1 VSLIADP
8 ITARF
13 QACFWFM
20 GMLVCL
26 TCIYPLPAQGAQT
39 PPEPE
44 NGTLTI
50 NLYEAILL
58 SLRNN
63 RTVTSAYMDRVKR
76 KFQYAQAM
84 AKFSPDIEITGNAG
98 IQTSRSDTKYYGDT
112 SSSNSTNHQRTE
124 ASSANIEGTI
134 KQKIPTGG
142 EFTFTWSGGFAK
154 SWTTRPADNQAE
166 TKDWSASFTQ
176 PLLKGAGIDYNTASI
191 KQADMDEQENLLTLR
206 NKVIDTVTDTIT
218 KFRSLLEARKN
229 LENQKESLEQA
240 CEQLR
245 INKLLI
251 ETGRMAESEIYETQ
265 ANVAQQE
272 LSYEDA
278 INDLDA
284 ARLDLLGVLDMDA
297 SLKIDPIMDV
307 NFKPIEPEF
316 ETCLAMA
323 MANSLTMISKRNSV
337 KRAELDLMQAK
348 NERLWDV
355 NLKGEIGQT
364 KSQLTPGSDSR
375 RDQWS
380 VGAEVTAPFHIYGD
394 NKYGYEKMLIQARI
408 GLHTAQINLKEA
420 EDNMRTSILNAVRN
434 VHSNLKRVKLARQS
448 LRLSEKAFET
458 DKLKLRLGRISNK
471 DFITSQRTLNNA
483 KEKEISTIIDYLNTL
498 TSLDRT
504 LATTLDTYK
513 IAFQPTRPEVE
524 EKYMGRLQWMLN
536 Q

>member
-1 VSLIADP
+1 
-8 ITARF
+8 
-13 QACFWFM
+13 
-20 GMLVCL
+20 
-26 TCIYPLPAQGAQT
+26 
-39 PPEPE
+39 
-44 NGTLTI
+44 
-50 NLYEAILL
+50 
-58 SLRNN
+58 
-63 RTVTSAYMDRVKR
+63 
-76 KFQYAQAM
+76 
-84 AKFSPDIEITGNAG
+84 
-98 IQTSRSDTKYYGDT
+98 
-112 SSSNSTNHQRTE
+112 
-124 ASSANIEGTI
+124 
-134 KQKIPTGG
+134 
-142 EFTFTWSGGFAK
+142 
-154 SWTTRPADNQAE
+154 
-166 TKDWSASFTQ
+166 
-176 PLLKGAGIDYNTASI
+176 
-191 KQADMDEQENLLTLR
+191 
-206 NKVIDTVTDTIT
+206 
-218 KFRSLLEARKN
+218 LLEARKN